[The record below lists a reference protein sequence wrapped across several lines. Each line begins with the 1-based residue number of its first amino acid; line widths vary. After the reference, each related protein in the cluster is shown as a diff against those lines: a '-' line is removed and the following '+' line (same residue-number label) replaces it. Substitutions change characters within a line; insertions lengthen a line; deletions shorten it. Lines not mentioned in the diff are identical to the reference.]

1 MRTPRT
7 HEPLR
12 VLGVGTVYP
21 PHLLGGYEVIWRGV
35 TERLRAD
42 GVQARILVT
51 GYRRPEVPA
60 GAPEDPDVHRELDWY
75 WRDHEWARFSLRE
88 RRAVE
93 RHNAAVFD
101 RHLAEFRPHVVTWWP
116 VGGLS
121 LGLIERARRA
131 GIPSVFFLLDPWP
144 VYGPERDAWT
154 RMWSGALRAP
164 AARLAERVTGLP
176 TRPRLPEAG
185 RWVHCSAAM
194 RQTLLDAGIVTP
206 DETILA
212 PGVGSR
218 FADAPREPAA
228 PQWRWRLLY
237 IGRVVPQ
244 KGVLT
249 AVQALAELPPQ
260 ATLRIV
266 GEGDDAYRRDL
277 EATAER
283 LGVRERVR
291 FEPPRTH
298 DQVLD
303 VYRDADLVVFPVLWA
318 EPWGLVPLEAMAL
331 GRPVVATGRGGS
343 AEFLRDGE
351 NALLFDGSASGLAA
365 AVRAVGEDAQL
376 RERLRAGGY
385 ATAQA
390 HREETFDERAA
401 EEIRRVAARGRSGV
415 ADAPGGAQTPV
426 G

>member
-266 GEGDDAYRRDL
+266 GEGDQEYREQL
-277 EATAER
+277 EHTADE
-283 LGVRERVR
+283 LGVAARVEFMPSVSR
-291 FEPPRTH
+291 QETIAE
-298 DQVLD
+298 
-303 VYRDADLVVFPVLWA
+303 YDAADALVFPVLWD
-318 EPWGLVPLEAMAL
+318 EPFGLVPLEAMAR
-331 GRPVVATGRGGS
+331 GVPVLATGRGGS
-343 AEFLRDGE
+343 GDYLKDGV
-351 NALLFDGSASGLAA
+351 NALLFEAGDPSALAA
-365 AVRAVGEDAQL
+365 AVERVGADPAL
-376 RERLRAGGY
+376 REALRDEGRVTAERHSAAG
-385 ATAQA
+385 
-390 HREETFDERAA
+390 FNRAA
-401 EEIRRVAARGRSGV
+401 VAELRRAAAR
-415 ADAPGGAQTPV
+415 
-426 G
+426 